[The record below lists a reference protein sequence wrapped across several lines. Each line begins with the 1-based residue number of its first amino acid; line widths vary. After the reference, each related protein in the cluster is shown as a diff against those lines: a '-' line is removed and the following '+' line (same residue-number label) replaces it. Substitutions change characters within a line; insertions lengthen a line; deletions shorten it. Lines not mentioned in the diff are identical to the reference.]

1 MRKVPVIVSTAV
13 AAVFAGG
20 IAVAATLPI
29 SDNTRPEDRPGVERP
44 HVEDHPTGTNATVTT
59 IDDHGV
65 DPTPSTVPEVT
76 TPTVPDPEVTTPTVP
91 GADDDADEVE
101 DRGPCGEGLETE
113 IEDGVVVQKPHGG
126 DRCAGEPAPT
136 TAPTVPGPTT
146 PTTVDD
152 GGHHDGD
159 DDNSGPGA
167 GGDDHSGP
175 GSGGD
180 DSGSGHGGDSG
191 GGDSGH
197 GGRDDGP
204 GHT

>member
-20 IAVAATLPI
+20 IAMAATLPLAD
-29 SDNTRPEDRPGVERP
+29 STRPEDRPGVERP
-44 HVEDHPTGTNATVTT
+44 HVEDRPTGTRVTVTT
-59 IDDHGV
+59 VDDRGG
-65 DPTPSTVPEVT
+65 DTTTPTAPEAT
-76 TPTVPDPEVTTPTVP
+76 TPTVPEPEVTMPTGP
-91 GADDDADEVE
+91 EADDDDAVE

-126 DRCAGEPAPT
+126 DRCAQPAPT
-136 TAPTVPGPTT
+136 TGPTVPGVTT

-152 GGHHDGD
+152 SGHR
-159 DDNSGPGA
+159 
-167 GGDDHSGP
+167 GGDDGNAGPGSGGGDDSSGP

-180 DSGSGHGGDSG
+180 DSGSGHGGGSG
-191 GGDSGH
+191 RGGH
-197 GGRDDGP
+197 DDGP